1 MADVTEGGRI
11 DVEIWTD
18 GQRIQGK
25 VFVARDKRLS
35 DSLNDVSRFLSLTD
49 VKILSLDGID
59 TLWQGT
65 YLAINKSAVNV
76 VRLLGDH
83 DVEQPTFEVG
93 S

>member
-1 MADVTEGGRI
+1 MADVPEGGRI

-18 GQRIQGK
+18 GQRIQGR
-25 VFVARDKRLS
+25 VFVPSDKRLS
-35 DSLNDVSRFLSLTD
+35 DSLNDAARFLSLTD

-76 VRLLGDH
+76 VRLIGDN
-83 DVEQPTFEVG
+83 DVEQPTFEIG